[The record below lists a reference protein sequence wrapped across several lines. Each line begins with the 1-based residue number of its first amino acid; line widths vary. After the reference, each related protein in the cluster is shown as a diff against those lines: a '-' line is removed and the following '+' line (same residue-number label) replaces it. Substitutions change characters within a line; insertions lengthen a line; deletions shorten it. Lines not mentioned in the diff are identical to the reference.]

1 MKLKN
6 RNFNLITIEV
16 TKKEIDESGFDK
28 IWDEIRET
36 YSAKDY
42 ITEEIK
48 SSPDGAIVFV
58 NLKYIKNLK
67 TIGF

>member
-36 YSAKDY
+36 YSSKDY

-48 SSPDGAIVFV
+48 TSSDGAVVFV
-58 NLKYIKNLK
+58 SLKYIKNLK